1 MRAVRLY
8 AAGEEPRLEE
18 VPRPT
23 PTGTEV
29 LVRVAAAGVCHSDLH
44 IISGAQSR
52 VDLPIT
58 LGHEI
63 SGWIEAWGPDAQRRR
78 GRLTEGAPVVVFG
91 GWGCGAC
98 RECARGQDQRCER
111 SRAPGFQED
120 GGYAEY
126 VLVPSPR
133 YLVALGRLDP
143 VRASVLT
150 DAGVT
155 PYRAVERAR
164 PWLQPGAAVLLIG
177 FGGLGQFALQF
188 LRAMPDLTI
197 AVRELNPDKLALAD
211 AAGAN
216 LGILGGDDSLV
227 TLGLGSAADV
237 VFDFVGDDDSLAYAI
252 RNAAPGGLVT
262 LVGEGGGTHPFGF
275 DVVPAETRLT
285 TSSWGSLDDLRAVV
299 RLAQRGRLRW
309 NVETMPLDEF
319 AAAHAR
325 LAAGEVQG
333 RLVLVP

>member
-8 AAGEEPRLEE
+8 AAGQKARLEE

-23 PTGTEV
+23 PTDAQV
-29 LVRVAAAGVCHSDLH
+29 LVRIAAAGVCHSDLH

-63 SGWIEAWGPDAQRRR
+63 SGWIEAWGPEARRHH
-78 GRLTEGAPVVVFG
+78 GRLKEGDPVIVFG

-120 GGYAEY
+120 GGYADY

-143 VRASVLT
+143 VRAAVLA

-164 PWLQPGAAVLLIG
+164 PWLEPGSAVLLIG

-188 LRAMPDLTI
+188 LRHIPELTI

-211 AAGAN
+211 VAGAN
-216 LGILGGDDSLV
+216 LGILGGDESLV

-262 LVGEGGGTHPFGF
+262 LVGEAGGTHPFGF
-275 DVVPAETRLT
+275 DVVPVETQLT
-285 TSSWGSLDDLRAVV
+285 TSAWGSLDDLRAVV

-309 NVETMPLDEF
+309 DVETMPLEEF
-319 AAAHAR
+319 AAAHRR
-325 LAAGEVQG
+325 LAAGEVTG